1 MVPSAAPTG
10 GICDGDRPPAVLV
23 FAHQRMPF
31 GFFLG
36 RGAGAA
42 RRRETLPGTLMLV
55 PDSGAARDVA
65 AAAGFTAFAGSVLLH
80 HGTRGAQQAHG
91 TGWRR
96 GPGPPGSTGFAG
108 FYRFSLLGSTVK
120 FFSRAPFLGP
130 EKKGDQRI

>member
-31 GFFLG
+31 EFFLG

-42 RRRETLPGTLMLV
+42 RRRGSLPGTLMLV
-55 PDSGAARDVA
+55 PDSGAARGVA

-80 HGTRGAQQAHG
+80 HGPRGAHKTTAQAG
-91 TGWRR
+91 DVD
-96 GPGPPGSTGFAG
+96 PGLPGALVLPVF
-108 FYRFSLLGSTVK
+108 TV
-120 FFSRAPFLGP
+120 FPYWV
-130 EKKGDQRI
+130 QR